1 MDFMKRPMII
11 CKKNNKKDE
20 IQMTSS
26 RRLLFLNL
34 TLNIDMINTII
45 SAKSTRSI

>member
-11 CKKNNKKDE
+11 CKKKKKKDE